1 MALVYYGSPVVLGD
15 FEIISI
21 EAVRGLDFGGMGAG
35 VMVEMINKLLYTRA
49 NKIFSV

>member
-21 EAVRGLDFGGMGAG
+21 EAVKRLRFWGDGSGGHGRNDQQAIVHQG
-35 VMVEMINKLLYTRA
+35 Q
-49 NKIFSV
+49 